1 MQLTLYT
8 DYTLR
13 VLAYLS
19 LKAADERATIT
30 EIAEYYNISRNHLV
44 KVVHHLAQKGFI
56 KTSRGKSGGI
66 RLARPAEEIN
76 IGTVVRET
84 EPHFDIVECFDSNK
98 PQCVVEPAC
107 MLKPVLGEATRRFLE
122 VLDKYTVADIIRD
135 GDLTTIEFQQRE
147 K

>member
-19 LKAADERATIT
+19 LKDPGEKATIT
-30 EIAEYYNISRNHLV
+30 EIAEYYDISRNHLV

-56 KTSRGKSGGI
+56 QTTRGKSGGI

-76 IGTVVRET
+76 IGEVVRAT
-84 EPHFDIVECFDSNK
+84 EPNFNIVECFDREK
-98 PQCVVEPAC
+98 AKCVVEPAC
-107 MLKPVLGEATRRFLE
+107 MLKPVLGEATRRFME

-135 GDLTTIEFQQRE
+135 GNMAVIEFQ
-147 K
+147 